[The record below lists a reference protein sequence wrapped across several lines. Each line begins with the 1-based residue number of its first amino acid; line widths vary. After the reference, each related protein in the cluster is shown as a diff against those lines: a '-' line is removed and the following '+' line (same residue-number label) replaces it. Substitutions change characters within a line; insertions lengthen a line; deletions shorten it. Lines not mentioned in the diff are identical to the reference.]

1 MAVTFGGGLGLHPSQ
16 TFGLFLGLHPSK
28 TFGLFLN
35 SFYFRV
41 HDIHIIQLGI
51 TAVDLSLCFH
61 FQTFALVCQ
70 LLLFFFGMKHSFQ
83 MSGGG
88 MTYFIF
94 MTTSSGCLLN
104 SLVLIASYVLSP
116 RTIAL
121 IRPTLFVSTIQ
132 RR

>member
-1 MAVTFGGGLGLHPSQ
+1 MQPLQP
-16 TFGLFLGLHPSK
+16 
-28 TFGLFLN
+28 N
-35 SFYFRV
+35 SIFFP
-41 HDIHIIQLGI
+41 
-51 TAVDLSLCFH
+51 

-116 RTIAL
+116 RTRAL
-121 IRPTLFVSTIQ
+121 IRPTIFVSIFQ
-132 RR
+132 RCAILSMDLLMTSAIVSFNLYFIDCILEHFMLFAVKMTSHN